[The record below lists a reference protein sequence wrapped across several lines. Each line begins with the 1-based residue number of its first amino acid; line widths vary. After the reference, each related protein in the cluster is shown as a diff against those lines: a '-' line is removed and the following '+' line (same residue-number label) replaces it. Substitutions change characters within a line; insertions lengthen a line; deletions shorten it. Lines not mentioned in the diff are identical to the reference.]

1 MFNDMETCEK
11 GKENWVQKDVFDLN
25 SNKYIST
32 CAH

>member
-11 GKENWVQKDVFDLN
+11 GNWVQKDVFDLN